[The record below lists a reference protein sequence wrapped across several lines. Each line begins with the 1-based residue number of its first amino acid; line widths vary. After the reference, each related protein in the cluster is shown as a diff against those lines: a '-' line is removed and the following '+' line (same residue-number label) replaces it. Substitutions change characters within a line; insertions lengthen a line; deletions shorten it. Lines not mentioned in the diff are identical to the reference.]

1 MHNMTPKKCYAQ
13 RLNLQKKYDV
23 MVHGHLAESKSEYD
37 FTIEQFGCSPVEWF
51 RRNNLLGDWF
61 YYAHCIH
68 LDEQDIKVL
77 AETGTGVVS
86 CPISNMYL
94 SSGACQVRNMMD
106 AGVER
111 IGLGVDGAASSNSSN
126 MMEELR
132 VAYLLNRLTHKENA
146 CTSEDILYMATSGG
160 AKTLGRNDIGA
171 LVPDK
176 AADLMLLDWTSLPM
190 QEAEMILLT
199 VSYLVVMP
207 VWWIL

>member
-1 MHNMTPKKCYAQ
+1 M
-13 RLNLQKKYDV
+13 
-23 MVHGHLAESKSEYD
+23 
-37 FTIEQFGCSPVEWF
+37 
-51 RRNNLLGDWF
+51 
-61 YYAHCIH
+61 
-68 LDEQDIKVL
+68 DEQDIKVL